1 MPGPLPLFRM
11 EHGPVF
17 MLVPGLTVLSCA
29 GRDWRGKHGLATVA
43 ENWVLRAP
51 GEVDRIEARFTGA
64 AFAPHR
70 HDTYA
75 IGVTLGGV
83 QTFDYR
89 GEARHS
95 LPGQMI
101 VLHPDELHDGRAGDG
116 KAFRY
121 RTVYIRPADLQEV
134 LGGRTLPF
142 IDGGLSSDPRL
153 AEAVELLLA
162 DYDRPLTLL
171 EYQDALV
178 GIAAALEAASGGVSV
193 IRRANREAA
202 QTARDYIEACLDE
215 AFSLQDL
222 EQATG
227 HDRWQLSRDFR
238 AMFGASPYRY
248 LILRRL
254 EKAQGLLLDGLSG
267 ADAAAAC
274 GFADQSH
281 LGRLFRKTWG
291 LTPNAWLK
299 IMQPA
304 HDHSIRGDRA
314 RPS

>member
-1 MPGPLPLFRM
+1 MSFARQ
-11 EHGPVF
+11 
-17 MLVPGLTVLSCA
+17 TVVSCA
-29 GRDWRGKHGLATVA
+29 GRPGERKHRLVATA
-43 ENWVLRAP
+43 ENWVRRAP
-51 GEVDRIEARFTGA
+51 GWIDRIEARFTGLA
-64 AFAPHR
+64 YAPHR

-83 QTFDYR
+83 QSFDYR

-95 LPGQMI
+95 LPGQLV

-116 KAFRY
+116 RAFRY
-121 RTVYIRPADLQEV
+121 RTAYIRPADLQEV

-153 AEAVELLLA
+153 AEAVNALLA

-178 GIAAALEAASGGVSV
+178 GIAAGLEAASGGGSS

-202 QTARDYIEACLDE
+202 QVARDYIEACLD
-215 AFSLQDL
+215 ATFSLADL

-254 EKAQGLLLDGLSG
+254 EKARGLLLDGLSG
-267 ADAAAAC
+267 ADTAAAC
-274 GFADQSH
+274 GFTDQSH
-281 LGRLFRKTWG
+281 FGRLFRKTYG

-299 IMQPA
+299 VVKPA
-304 HDHSIRGDRA
+304 HDHSIREPRV

>member
-1 MPGPLPLFRM
+1 MAAAAGNW
-11 EHGPVF
+11 
-17 MLVPGLTVLSCA
+17 LV
-29 GRDWRGKHGLATVA
+29 
-43 ENWVLRAP
+43 RAP
-51 GEVDRIEARFTGA
+51 GAVDRIEARFSGA
-64 AFAPHR
+64 AYAPHR

-83 QTFDYR
+83 QSFDYR
-89 GEARHS
+89 GETRHS
-95 LPGQMI
+95 LPGQLV

-116 KAFRY
+116 AAFRY
-121 RTVYIRPADLQEV
+121 RTAYIRPADLQQV

-153 AEAVELLLA
+153 ADAVDALLA
-162 DYDRPLTLL
+162 DYDRPLTGL

-178 GIAAALEAASGGVSV
+178 GIAAALEAASGGVAV

-202 QTARDYIEACLDE
+202 QAARDYIEACLDE
-215 AFSLQDL
+215 TFSLAEL

-227 HDRWQLSRDFR
+227 HDRWRLSRDFR

-254 EKAQGLLLDGLSG
+254 EKARGLLLDGRSG
-267 ADAAAAC
+267 ADVAAAC

-281 LGRLFRKTWG
+281 FGRLFRKTWG

-299 IMQPA
+299 VMKPA
-304 HDHSIRGDRA
+304 HDHSIREPRP